1 MKPKS
6 PYIQFSCFVVLLFMS
21 GISGGCGQPP
31 LTRNYEEILIDS
43 KEPKRSDE
51 TDPNSFMQGMPND
64 DIHSKLR
71 SSSSDMQQ
79 IQQAESNPQANKG
92 EMPNDD
98 VHAKLNMDKM
108 TLSQP
113 IMDSVA
119 PAPLGWSTPSGWNEV
134 KGDGMRLVT
143 FTTLD
148 KEFPIETSIVSLAGP
163 AGGISANI
171 TRWIKQLNLPDP
183 SSKELDDFMNRQ
195 EKIKA
200 LGLTVQLVDFTQWQ
214 KDAPPQTPSMMAAI
228 LEQENSKIFVK
239 MTGAKSGILKNTDSF
254 KSLIQS
260 LHFTDTQ

>member
-6 PYIQFSCFVVLLFMS
+6 PYIQLSSFVVLLLIS

-43 KEPKRSDE
+43 KVEKRSDATE
-51 TDPNSFMQGMPND
+51 M
-64 DIHSKLR
+64 
-71 SSSSDMQQ
+71 
-79 IQQAESNPQANKG
+79 G

-98 VHAKLNMDKM
+98 VHAKLKMDPM

-113 IMDSVA
+113 IMNSVA
-119 PAPLGWSTPSGWNEV
+119 PTPLSWSTPSGWNEI

-171 TRWIKQLNLPDP
+171 TRWLKQLNLPDP
-183 SSKELDDFMNRQ
+183 SGQELDDFMNRQ
-195 EKIKA
+195 EKIKI
-200 LGLTVQLVDFTQWQ
+200 LSGLTAQLVDFTQWQ
-214 KDAPPQTPSMMAAI
+214 KDAPPQTSSMMAAI
-228 LEQENSKIFVK
+228 IEQENSRIFVK
-239 MTGAKSGILKNTDSF
+239 MTGAKSGILQNTDSF